1 MTIKIVPATEEL
13 IAEVEAWLD
22 AEEAEHQT
30 AKEIWERNGWEG
42 DRPRRGFRCNWD
54 SVKTGWRERGENV
67 DVIQAN
73 GKAIGFLNNTHL
85 LEIAPAFRGMGYGAL
100 LSDFMLERAFDEGH
114 SFVDIEIAPE
124 EAVGFW
130 KKQGFTIHSDNSSG
144 TLAHKKLDRAFPLG
158 GGRRVSVKIEY
169 YCEDAAYAGRS
180 PFSTFKGEGELL
192 LNGSIQL
199 PERVHGT
206 DYTLRSNDD
215 NHVRIV
221 VEEQQ
226 RYFGR
231 ARYGTAH
238 GAARDPHWRHYID
251 RIILADPI

>member
-22 AEEAEHQT
+22 AEETEYQT
-30 AKEIWERNGWEG
+30 AKATWEKNGRQGEK
-42 DRPRRGFRCNWD
+42 PRRGFRCNWD
-54 SVKTGWRERGENV
+54 SVKKGWRERDRNV
-67 DVIQAN
+67 DVLLVD
-73 GKAIGFLNNTHL
+73 GKAIGFLNNTDI
-85 LEIAPAFRGMGYGAL
+85 LEIAPAYRGMGYGAL
-100 LSDFMLERAFDEGH
+100 LSDFMLKRAFDEGH

-130 KKQGFTIHSDNSSG
+130 IKQGFTIHSDTWSEI
-144 TLAHKKLDRAFPLG
+144 LAHRKLVRALPLG
-158 GGRRVSVKIEY
+158 DGKRVSVRIEY
-169 YCEDAAYAGRS
+169 YREDAAYGGGS
-180 PFSTFKGEGELL
+180 PFSVFQGEGELL
-192 LNGSIQL
+192 PNGSIQL

-206 DYTLRSNDD
+206 DYTLRSNID

-221 VEEQQ
+221 VEGKE

-231 ARYGTAH
+231 AKYGAAH
-238 GAARDPHWRHYID
+238 GAARDPLGLHYID